1 MTIFLEFRSLEHSV
15 KITKLI
21 TVFLISPIFRD
32 INYKKMNF
40 ACSLVVGGGGGEEVT
55 YSLFMRVGVALS
67 T

>member
-21 TVFLISPIFRD
+21 TVFLNSPIFRD

-40 ACSLVVGGGGGEEVT
+40 ACSLVVGGGGEEVT